1 MEVFWIC
8 VAIAVVVF
16 GVMIYAL
23 VKFRHSQGAVPDT
36 TLVHSTKVEIIWTVI
51 PVIILVA
58 MAIPAARVI
67 LFMEDTRNSE
77 LSIRVTAY
85 QWKWQYQYMD
95 AGEGVNFFST
105 LARDSNFA
113 RQLHSGIDPKT
124 VPNYLLEVD
133 HPMVIPS
140 GTKVRLLLTSQD
152 VIHAWW
158 VPDFGA
164 KRSAI
169 PGFVNELWFR
179 VDPGKEG
186 IYRGSVRRA
195 LRARPWLHAHC
206 RGCAHARRFQE
217 MGARAEGGGEAGG
230 SAGRTAGG
238 SLRARDRASIV
249 DSSQLVSQSQESLS
263 TMAHAHLSDTAH
275 HDDHHDQPATGIKRW
290 LFATNH
296 KDIGTMYLVF
306 SLIMFFIG
314 GAMAMVI
321 RAELFQAGPATRRSG
336 VLQSDDHQSC
346 ADHDLRRRHAGL
358 RRPRQLDDPDANRRA
373 RHGAAAHE
381 QFQLLD
387 SAVRVHFAA
396 LHPVRAGW
404 HGGRRLDPVSAPG
417 PCRRGDSFPMLIFAI
432 HMMGASSIMGAINV
446 IVTIMNMRAPGMT
459 L

>member
-1 MEVFWIC
+1 MSVTRGDHDDSISRPNGLAGACALVLAALGWGSAAHANTSNGYNLPIGVTQLSRDIYTLHMEVFWVC

-23 VKFRHSQGAVPDT
+23 VKFRHSQGAVADT
-36 TLVHSTKVEIIWTVI
+36 TLVHSTKVEIIWTII
-51 PVIILVA
+51 PVVILVA

-77 LSIRVTAY
+77 LSIRVTGY

-113 RQLHSGIDPKT
+113 RQLRSGIDPKT

-186 IYRGSVRRA
+186 IYRGQCAALCGRDHGFMPIVVDVRT
-195 LRARPWLHAHC
+195 P
-206 RGCAHARRFQE
+206 
-217 MGARAEGGGEAGG
+217 
-230 SAGRTAGG
+230 
-238 SLRARDRASIV
+238 
-249 DSSQLVSQSQESLS
+249 
-263 TMAHAHLSDTAH
+263 
-275 HDDHHDQPATGIKRW
+275 DDFKKWVEEQKAAVKQAAAPAAPPADAAPPATAQVMSK
-290 LFATNH
+290 A
-296 KDIGTMYLVF
+296 
-306 SLIMFFIG
+306 
-314 GAMAMVI
+314 
-321 RAELFQAGPATRRSG
+321 
-336 VLQSDDHQSC
+336 
-346 ADHDLRRRHAGL
+346 
-358 RRPRQLDDPDANRRA
+358 AN
-373 RHGAAAHE
+373 
-381 QFQLLD
+381 
-387 SAVRVHFAA
+387 
-396 LHPVRAGW
+396 
-404 HGGRRLDPVSAPG
+404 
-417 PCRRGDSFPMLIFAI
+417 
-432 HMMGASSIMGAINV
+432 
-446 IVTIMNMRAPGMT
+446 
-459 L
+459 